1 MAYGDVCWECEG
13 MSVGSVRGC
22 EKRRF
27 NFLGRYPAFRVFQVL
42 TVVLGSARASDEQIF
57 KQETAESSA
66 LRGLKMMVDKFQ
78 RIFKLNLCRTYLFCE
93 QDVNLL

>member
-1 MAYGDVCWECEG
+1 

-42 TVVLGSARASDEQIF
+42 KVVLGSARASDEQIRCQEL
-57 KQETAESSA
+57 KQCTQTMWRITPSHHVAELPVTAW
-66 LRGLKMMVDKFQ
+66 DKAAGS
-78 RIFKLNLCRTYLFCE
+78 
-93 QDVNLL
+93 